1 MGARGLFRFGK
12 SKMADIADQT
22 NFDELCTKCEQME
35 LDGVASGEVYT
46 QLLAVY
52 LFQNDICNAKFL
64 WKRTPEEIKVS
75 TPELAKLWNVGC
87 HMWKRDFVGIYESLK
102 QDWSP
107 TIKPIIAAL
116 QEKLQKRAFDLV
128 SNAYTSIRAED
139 LARLMGVKTEVAVNA
154 AVSSGWTSDP
164 ATGMIIPKKTELPT
178 KEIPLT
184 SEQELA
190 LLTDYVSFLEN

>member
-1 MGARGLFRFGK
+1 
-12 SKMADIADQT
+12 
-22 NFDELCTKCEQME
+22 ME
-35 LDGVASGEVYT
+35 LDGSASGEVYT

-64 WKRTPEEIKVS
+64 WKRTPDEIKLS

-87 HMWKRDFVGIYESLK
+87 HIWKRDFVAVYNALK
-102 QDWSP
+102 EEWSP
-107 TIKPIIAAL
+107 SIQPIITAL
-116 QEKLQKRAFDLV
+116 TEKLQKRTFDLV
-128 SNAYTSIRAED
+128 SNAYTSIRAEG
-139 LARLMGVKTEVAVNA
+139 LAKLMGITREAALSA
-154 AVSSGWTSDP
+154 AVTSGWISDP
-164 ATGMIIPKKTELPT
+164 ATGMITPKKTELPQ

>member
-1 MGARGLFRFGK
+1 
-12 SKMADIADQT
+12 MADNMAADFTERT
-22 NFDELCTKCEQME
+22 NFDELCATCEQME
-35 LDGVASGEVYT
+35 LDGVASGDVYT
-46 QLLAVY
+46 QLLALY
-52 LFQNDICNAKFL
+52 LFQNDTCNAKFL

-87 HMWKRDFVGIYESLK
+87 HMWKRDFVSIYNSLK
-102 QDWSP
+102 QEWSP
-107 TIKPIIAAL
+107 TIQPIITAL

-128 SNAYTSIRAED
+128 SNAYTSIRADD
-139 LARLMGVKTEVAVNA
+139 LASLMGITTEA
-154 AVSSGWTSDP
+154 AVSAAVSGGWTSDP
-164 ATGMIIPKKTELPT
+164 TTGMITPMRTDLPK

>member
-1 MGARGLFRFGK
+1 
-12 SKMADIADQT
+12 MADIAEKPD
-22 NFDELCTKCEQME
+22 FEELCIKCEQME
-35 LDGVASGEVYT
+35 LDGSASGEVYT

-64 WKRTPEEIKVS
+64 WKRTPDEIKLS

-87 HMWKRDFVGIYESLK
+87 HIWKRDFVAVYNALK
-102 QDWSP
+102 EEWSP
-107 TIKPIIAAL
+107 SIQPIITAL
-116 QEKLQKRAFDLV
+116 TEKLQKRTFDLV
-128 SNAYTSIRAED
+128 SNAYTSIRAEE
-139 LARLMGVKTEVAVNA
+139 LAKLMGITREAALSA
-154 AVSSGWTSDP
+154 AVTSGWISDP
-164 ATGMIIPKKTELPT
+164 ATGMITPKKTELPQ